1 MNKTILVLL
10 ALSLPLAS
18 LAQESQY
25 RYADANQLWRQTDN
39 AAGLSL
45 DSAANRGVAYFDL
58 QHREG
63 DYRRVQEGG
72 QKNQLEFFTERYQRI
87 SSILVGYG
95 SFRFDMDRTKDRAWC
110 DVMRP
115 YNSNPYFSG
124 SSISGKYDTQQFDL
138 TAAVGTI
145 QMLGF
150 TGGLRLDYKVSD
162 LSRLRDPRS
171 RSELLDYKLTPSLTY
186 TSAFTL

>member
-25 RYADANQLWRQTDN
+25 RYADANQFWRQTDN

-87 SSILVGYG
+87 SSILVKAGAIAITG
-95 SFRFDMDRTKDRAWC
+95 KDIVIFDEESLQEK
-110 DVMRP
+110 
-115 YNSNPYFSG
+115 
-124 SSISGKYDTQQFDL
+124 
-138 TAAVGTI
+138 AAKG
-145 QMLGF
+145 
-150 TGGLRLDYKVSD
+150 
-162 LSRLRDPRS
+162 
-171 RSELLDYKLTPSLTY
+171 
-186 TSAFTL
+186 